1 MKLVFCCWYCEE
13 PNVCLGCV
21 CLNLFVNHVDTAMLQ
36 ERDLTETTEHIMSN
50 KVKLEQLEEALDTA
64 RQHIQVAVQ
73 KGVVAP
79 LPVVKGIPSSGV
91 HIEVPSVVTLGKG
104 QKIHHAYQIIVTVN
118 SDQWRV
124 HRRYSQLHGL
134 LVEMK
139 KLFPGVTLPFPPK
152 KTIGRRNAKLAEERR
167 VKLEEFLQ
175 RIVAMVELDAR
186 FPLNADRSKQALLA
200 SVPFFGEETL
210 AMAAVDELM
219 DSDSEDFIMVD
230 DQ

>member
-79 LPVVKGIPSSGV
+79 LPVVKVKVESF
-91 HIEVPSVVTLGKG
+91 L
-104 QKIHHAYQIIVTVN
+104 
-118 SDQWRV
+118 
-124 HRRYSQLHGL
+124 LH
-134 LVEMK
+134 
-139 KLFPGVTLPFPPK
+139 F
-152 KTIGRRNAKLAEERR
+152 
-167 VKLEEFLQ
+167 
-175 RIVAMVELDAR
+175 
-186 FPLNADRSKQALLA
+186 
-200 SVPFFGEETL
+200 FFGSSRYRKPR
-210 AMAAVDELM
+210 V
-219 DSDSEDFIMVD
+219 SRGY
-230 DQ
+230 